1 MRRMDRRRLTIVLAA
16 SGVAH
21 LGMFALLALKPP
33 QLGLAEPPPIF
44 EVEVVPFVM
53 PPRQDHAAPAR
64 SLASRPLRP
73 RRTLRPD
80 ETTTVAP
87 LVTRQAPASNEEA
100 GLLPVPSPAPPGA
113 STDLRN
119 ALRRG
124 AVGCANPT
132 LLSKAEREA
141 CLEELGAGAKDAP
154 FIPPPMSAD
163 KRQAF
168 DEAAAKKEAYQRYK
182 RQNIPPGT
190 VGSGLG
196 DDSGALIIPIR

>member
-1 MRRMDRRRLTIVLAA
+1 MRRVDRRRLTIVLAA

-33 QLGLAEPPPIF
+33 QLSLTEPPPIF

-73 RRTLRPD
+73 RRTLRPH

-100 GLLPVPSPAPPGA
+100 GVLPVPSPAPPGA

-132 LLSKAEREA
+132 LLSKAEREG
-141 CLEELGAGAKDAP
+141 CLEKLGAGAKDAP
-154 FIPPPMSAD
+154 FIPPPIAKD
-163 KRQAF
+163 KLRAF
-168 DEAAAKKEAYQRYK
+168 DEKVAAQEQMRIY
-182 RQNIPPGT
+182 RQTGIY
-190 VGSGLG
+190 SGMR
-196 DDSGALIIPIR
+196 DALKAAR

>member
-1 MRRMDRRRLTIVLAA
+1 MRRVDRRRLTIVLAA

-33 QLGLAEPPPIF
+33 QLGLTEPPPIF

-132 LLSKAEREA
+132 LLSKAEREG
-141 CLEELGAGAKDAP
+141 CLEKLGAGAKDAP
-154 FIPPPMSAD
+154 FIPPPIAKD
-163 KRQAF
+163 KLRAF
-168 DEAAAKKEAYQRYK
+168 DEKVAAQEQMRIY
-182 RQNIPPGT
+182 RQTGIY
-190 VGSGLG
+190 SGMR
-196 DDSGALIIPIR
+196 DALKAAR

>member
-1 MRRMDRRRLTIVLAA
+1 MRRVDRRRLTIVLAA
-16 SGVAH
+16 SGIAH

-33 QLGLAEPPPIF
+33 RLGLAEPPPIF

-100 GLLPVPSPAPPGA
+100 GVLPVPSPAPPGA

-132 LLSKAEREA
+132 LLSKAEREG
-141 CLEELGAGAKDAP
+141 CLEKLGAGAKDAP
-154 FIPPPMSAD
+154 FIPPPIAKD
-163 KRQAF
+163 KLRAF
-168 DEAAAKKEAYQRYK
+168 DEKVAAQEQMRIY
-182 RQNIPPGT
+182 RQTGIY
-190 VGSGLG
+190 SGMR
-196 DDSGALIIPIR
+196 DALKAAR